1 MTTIPELNNAEAVRS
16 AVFTL
21 ENRCLQDDSSHNLLV
36 FDSQTG
42 AYGFST
48 CGAGGVSLTGTGS
61 VQIKGNM
68 VTLVH
73 NASDRRILAKFDL
86 NQKKG
91 TAVVQTLGPTVT
103 YTIVDRSTLD
113 NTCGCP

>member
-1 MTTIPELNNAEAVRS
+1 MQRI
-16 AVFTL
+16 TL
-21 ENRCLQDDSSHNLLV
+21 FAILLMLAILLV

-48 CGAGGVSLTGTGS
+48 CGAGGFSLTGIGS
-61 VQIKGNM
+61 VQIKGNK

-73 NASDRRILAKFDL
+73 NASDRRILAKVDL
-86 NQKKG
+86 SQKKG
-91 TAVVQTLGPTVT
+91 TASAQTFGPAAS
-103 YTIVDRSTLD
+103 YTITDRNTAD